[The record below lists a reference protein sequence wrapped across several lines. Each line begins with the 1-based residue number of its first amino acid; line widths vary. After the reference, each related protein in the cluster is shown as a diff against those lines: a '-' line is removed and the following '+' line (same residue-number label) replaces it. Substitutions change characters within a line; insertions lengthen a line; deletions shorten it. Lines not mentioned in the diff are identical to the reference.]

1 VRVKLVLTT
10 FVLLLA
16 AGVGRAEA
24 SPPGSSLI
32 TFEERLAIWG
42 CEPDR
47 GRGVL
52 GLVMHATVV
61 FEREPE
67 AGHFSGFM
75 TPLDRGARTWR
86 LVFDDASLS
95 LYSLYLRA
103 GANALCGEEVALS
116 GGEIQTALL
125 RFKRDGRASLTL
137 RATAEGR
144 SASGARRIRHR
155 MSGTGIVAPFPEV
168 GPQRTRDSTAQ
179 RGRADRCGVIGL
191 VAP

>member
-1 VRVKLVLTT
+1 MKLVLTT

-16 AGVGRAEA
+16 AGVGRADA

-32 TFEERLAIWG
+32 TFEERLAIRD
-42 CEPDR
+42 CEPYR

-52 GLVMHATVV
+52 GLVMHANGA
-61 FEREPE
+61 FEMETE
-67 AGHFSGFM
+67 AGLFSGFLK
-75 TPLDRGARTWR
+75 PLDRAARAWR

-95 LYSLYLRA
+95 LYALYLRA
-103 GANALCGEEVALS
+103 GANAFCREEVALS

-155 MSGTGIVAPFPEV
+155 MSGTGIVAPLPEPSPARP
-168 GPQRTRDSTAQ
+168 GDSA
-179 RGRADRCGVIGL
+179 A
-191 VAP
+191 